1 MLIRKLFKFENAHIV
16 RGCSTRRCSHSI
28 HGHSYKVELLLE
40 AHAFDNGQMVYDF
53 GLLKGHVRDLIDA
66 FDHSVALWSGDDPDY
81 LDAMRRHSE
90 RWVLIPVS
98 PSAEQFSRLL
108 FRLVD
113 TALSLTDMANGEAD
127 VRLHSVIVHET
138 ETGYAQCFREDADN
152 TRMGRIDVNA
162 IEFAPAILYAWRDP
176 DLFERIKRG
185 ERQTNPSPHEAI
197 HPIQKVAHRNSPDT
211 QGDTDFKG
219 DANAKR

>member
-1 MLIRKLFKFENAHIV
+1 MLIRKLFKFENAHVV

-40 AHAFDNGQMVYDF
+40 AHALDNGQMVYDF
-53 GLLKGHVRDLIDA
+53 GLLKGDVHNLIDS
-66 FDHSVALWSGDDPDY
+66 FDHAVALWSGDDPDY
-81 LDAMRRHSE
+81 LAAIRRHSE

-98 PSAEQFSRLL
+98 PSAEQFSRLF

-113 TALSLTDMANGEAD
+113 TALALTNMSNGEAD

-152 TRMGRIDVNA
+152 PRMGRIDLDA
-162 IEFAPAILYAWRDP
+162 IEFAPAITAQWRDP
-176 DLFERIKRG
+176 DLFGRLKRCERSA
-185 ERQTNPSPHEAI
+185 NPPVE
-197 HPIQKVAHRNSPDT
+197 T
-211 QGDTDFKG
+211 Q
-219 DANAKR
+219 

>member
-40 AHAFDNGQMVYDF
+40 AHAFDNGQMIYDF

-66 FDHSVALWSGDDPDY
+66 FDHAVALWSGDDPGY
-81 LDAMRRHSE
+81 LDTMRRHSE

-98 PSAEQFSRLL
+98 PSAEQFSRLF

-152 TRMGRIDVNA
+152 PRMGLIDLDA
-162 IEFAPAILYAWRDP
+162 IEFAPAILAQWRDP
-176 DLFERIKRG
+176 GLFERLKCGQRLAAPM
-185 ERQTNPSPHEAI
+185 EQLA
-197 HPIQKVAHRNSPDT
+197 
-211 QGDTDFKG
+211 
-219 DANAKR
+219 

>member
-1 MLIRKLFKFENAHIV
+1 MLIRKLFKFENTHIV

-40 AHAFDNGQMVYDF
+40 AHALDNGQMVYDF
-53 GLLKGHVRDLIDA
+53 NLLNGDVRKLIDA
-66 FDHSVALWSGDDPDY
+66 FDHAVALWSGDDPDY
-81 LDAMRRHSE
+81 LDSVRRHSE

-113 TALSLTDMANGEAD
+113 TALSLTDMVNGEAD

-152 TRMGRIDVNA
+152 PRMGLIDLND
-162 IEFAPAILYAWRDP
+162 IEFSPAVSADWNEP
-176 DLFERIKRG
+176 DLFKRLKRG
-185 ERQTNPSPHEAI
+185 GRSVNPP
-197 HPIQKVAHRNSPDT
+197 P
-211 QGDTDFKG
+211 
-219 DANAKR
+219 

>member
-40 AHAFDNGQMVYDF
+40 AHAFDNGQMIYDF

-66 FDHSVALWSGDDPDY
+66 FDHAVALWSGDDPGY
-81 LDAMRRHSE
+81 LDTMRRHSE

-98 PSAEQFSRLL
+98 PSAEQFSRLF

-113 TALSLTDMANGEAD
+113 TALSLTDMVNGEAD

-152 TRMGRIDVNA
+152 PRMGLIDLDA
-162 IEFAPAILYAWRDP
+162 IEFAPAILAQWRDP
-176 DLFERIKRG
+176 GLFERLKCGQRLAAPM
-185 ERQTNPSPHEAI
+185 EQLA
-197 HPIQKVAHRNSPDT
+197 
-211 QGDTDFKG
+211 
-219 DANAKR
+219 

>member
-53 GLLKGHVRDLIDA
+53 NLLKGHIRDLIDA
-66 FDHSVALWSGDDPDY
+66 FDHAVALWSGDDSDY

-98 PSAEQFSRLL
+98 PSAEQFSRLF

-113 TALSLTDMANGEAD
+113 SALSLTDMANGEAD

-152 TRMGRIDVNA
+152 PLMGRIDLNA
-162 IEFAPAILYAWRDP
+162 IEFAPAITEKWGDP
-176 DLFERIKRG
+176 RLFERIKRG
-185 ERQTNPSPHEAI
+185 QRLSASTERFA
-197 HPIQKVAHRNSPDT
+197 
-211 QGDTDFKG
+211 
-219 DANAKR
+219 

>member
-53 GLLKGHVRDLIDA
+53 GLLKRLVHDLIDA

-81 LDAMRRHSE
+81 LDGMRRHSE

-98 PSAEQFSRLL
+98 PSAEQFSRLF

-113 TALSLTDMANGEAD
+113 TALSLTDRTNGEAD
-127 VRLHSVIVHET
+127 IRLHSVIVHET

-152 TRMGRIDVNA
+152 PRMGRIDLAA
-162 IEFAPAILYAWRDP
+162 IQFAPAILAQWRDP
-176 DLFERIKRG
+176 DFFDRMKRL
-185 ERQTNPSPHEAI
+185 A
-197 HPIQKVAHRNSPDT
+197 A
-211 QGDTDFKG
+211 
-219 DANAKR
+219 